1 MTYGGINLAFPTGPN
16 LRLTL
21 GLNHGQAHSLTEQ
34 KTYGFTGLKLAGDM
48 PGFWWF
54 TTVRVDLGVGLHSD
68 VQGLKTVNGMISFIH
83 LF

>member
-1 MTYGGINLAFPTGPN
+1 TYGGFNVAFSTGPN

-21 GLNHGQAHSLTEQ
+21 GLNHGRAHSLTER
-34 KTYGFTGLKLAGDM
+34 KSAGFTGLKVTGDF

-54 TTVRVDLGVGLHSD
+54 TTVRVDLGAGLHSD
-68 VQGLKTVNGMISFIH
+68 VQGVKTVNGMITFLH